1 MKLRL
6 LLVVSAVGFALA
18 GCTSSVSG
26 PQPNRSL
33 AVTPPASP
41 SAPGPSISPATG
53 PAGCGSIYPAGSTR
67 PAWVQSAGLGLDGLT
82 WVLSSEQNMVGML
95 FGAPFR
101 AGSRDDG
108 RSNKILWISREPR
121 NGATLKITGTSDKGD
136 SMSASQAADAS
147 PGEIYPSI
155 VDVPAPGCWHLN
167 LAWGPNTA
175 TVDLYYGP

>member
-1 MKLRL
+1 
-6 LLVVSAVGFALA
+6 
-18 GCTSSVSG
+18 
-26 PQPNRSL
+26 
-33 AVTPPASP
+33 
-41 SAPGPSISPATG
+41 
-53 PAGCGSIYPAGSTR
+53 
-67 PAWVQSAGLGLDGLT
+67 
-82 WVLSSEQNMVGML
+82 MVGML
-95 FGAPFR
+95 FGAPLR

-121 NGATLKITGTSDKGD
+121 NGATLEITGTSERGG
-136 SMSASQAADAS
+136 SMSASQSADAS

>member
-6 LLVVSAVGFALA
+6 LLVVPAVGFALA
-18 GCTSSVSG
+18 GCTSSAAG

-41 SAPGPSISPATG
+41 AAPPSSSPVTG
-53 PAGCGSIYPAGSTR
+53 PAGCGSIYPAGSAR
-67 PAWVQSAGLGLDGLT
+67 PAWVQSAGSGLDGLT

-95 FGAPFR
+95 FGAPLR

-121 NGATLKITGTSDKGD
+121 NGSALKITGTTDKGD
-136 SMSASQAADAS
+136 SMSALQAADAS

-155 VDVPAPGCWHLN
+155 VNVPAPGCWHLN
-167 LAWGPNTA
+167 LAWGRNTA

>member
-6 LLVVSAVGFALA
+6 LLVVSGVGFALA

-41 SAPGPSISPATG
+41 SAPGPSVSPVAG

-67 PAWVQSAGLGLDGLT
+67 PAWVQSAGPGLDGLT

-101 AGSRDDG
+101 AGSRNDG

-121 NGATLKITGTSDKGD
+121 NGATLKITGSSDKGD

-167 LAWGPNTA
+167 LAWGSNTA